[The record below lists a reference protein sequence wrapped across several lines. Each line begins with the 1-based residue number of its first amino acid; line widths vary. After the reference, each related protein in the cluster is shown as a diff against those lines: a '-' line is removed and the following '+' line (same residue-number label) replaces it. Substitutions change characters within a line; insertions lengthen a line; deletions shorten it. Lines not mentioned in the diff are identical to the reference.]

1 MKRVLAVYA
10 VLLFCSASFSQN
22 KATTKADGLFD
33 TYQYVDAINAYK
45 ELVNSNKA
53 NAYVYAR
60 LADSYYNVFNTKEA
74 IKWYAKAVESKQ
86 AAEVYYRYAQ
96 SLKTQGQYEDANKQ
110 LAVFAKMM
118 PNDQRAK
125 DYLANPNYIPRL
137 VDTDKLFDIEQ
148 HQISSR
154 SQADFAPLLTNDGTF
169 YFVSSRNATGKD
181 DRTSNTSY
189 IDIYEATLR
198 PDGSN
203 TAPMAIDALN
213 TPYHDGP
220 LTLTSDGN
228 TMIFAR
234 DGLSGGAYKRDAKNN
249 VKIAQQQLY
258 IATKQNGVWGQVKS
272 LSLNNKEYSVTH
284 PSLSADGTT
293 LYFSSN
299 MPGGM
304 GDSDIWKVS
313 VDGDDYGKPQN
324 LGPEVNTAGKEGFP
338 FITDDG
344 VLYFSSNGKQ
354 GFGGFD
360 VFRIDLNTQDD
371 AINLG
376 APVNTESDD
385 FSFSL
390 NTKMN
395 TGYFASNR
403 SGVDHIYTAIPI
415 CQLELTVMVT
425 DSTTKAAL
433 SMASVSILDQQ
444 GNVIAT
450 QQSNANGSSSFT
462 SECETPYVF
471 NVALEGYENA
481 SVTVE
486 PSKSDIVNIP
496 IALQPIIV
504 EVTETEVKLKPI
516 YFEFNES
523 FITQQ
528 GAQEL
533 DKLLSIMQKNPE
545 LSILVK
551 SHTDSKGSTDYNLAL
566 SDRRAQATVQYLISK
581 GIAKER
587 LSAEGVGTEQPKIDC
602 LSNCTEEEHAQ
613 NRRSEFL
620 IVK

>member
-1 MKRVLAVYA
+1 MKRALAVYA
-10 VLLFCSASFSQN
+10 VLLFCSSSFSQN